1 MSADY
6 AWEQRQFTTAFEFL
20 KTNTYSRADLELS
33 TTGIVNIHYGD
44 ILVHYDCCLSVGDN
58 ALVSLKDPSL
68 ANAYGDNLLADGD
81 AVIAD
86 TAEDQ
91 AAGRCV
97 ELSNIGDRKV
107 LAGLHTIAIRSRIK
121 FGSGYLGFYLN
132 SNAYRK
138 QLLPQ
143 MQGTKVVSIS
153 KEALKRTSITMPS
166 LSEQVKIGDL
176 LKKLDSLIA
185 AEKRTLNLLKD
196 KKTAL
201 LQQIFTQKIRFKG
214 FSGFWKCRRL
224 KDEAISVIAGGDIDR
239 DMLLSSGRYP
249 VIGNALTNNGVIGYY
264 EKTYEVIGPAVTVT
278 GRGEVGIAKVREGN
292 FTPVVRLL
300 VVKSV
305 HNPYFL
311 ECAIN
316 QCRPLLESTG
326 VPQLTVPKLSNYEL
340 SFPPTVSEEMSIG
353 SLFNNINSLIAA
365 INHKIELIELKKKS
379 LLEKMFI

>member
-1 MSADY
+1 MTKKLQPKLRFRGFTDD
-6 AWEQRQFTTAFEFL
+6 WEQRKLKDLHKQPLLIEPIRTA
-20 KTNTYSRADLELS
+20 TYLS
-33 TTGIVNIHYGD
+33 WSVPAFNDGVPEIARGSEIASVKQ
-44 ILVHYDCCLSVGDN
+44 SVGFGDVLLCRINPRINRVWVVEPVGN
-58 ALVSLKDPSL
+58 ANFPMIASTEWVVF
-68 ANAYGDNLLADGD
+68 ANEDGD
-81 AVIAD
+81 SHF
-86 TAEDQ
+86 
-91 AAGRCV
+91 
-97 ELSNIGDRKV
+97 LSALFSSDRFRNM
-107 LAGLHTIAIRSRIK
+107 L
-121 FGSGYLGFYLN
+121 
-132 SNAYRK
+132 
-138 QLLPQ
+138 
-143 MQGTKVVSIS
+143 
-153 KEALKRTSITMPS
+153 
-166 LSEQVKIGDL
+166 LSEVAGVTGSQKRFQVASVLQHEESFPSKLEQKRIGAL
-176 LKKLDSLIA
+176 FSKLDQLIA